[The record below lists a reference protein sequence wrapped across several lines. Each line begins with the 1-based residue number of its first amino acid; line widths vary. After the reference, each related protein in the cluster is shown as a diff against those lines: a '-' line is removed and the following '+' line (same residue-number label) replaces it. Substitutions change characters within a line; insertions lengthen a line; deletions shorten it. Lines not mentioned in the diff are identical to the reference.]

1 MNNFCSARGFED
13 LMGFVDFKI
22 EAVDSDIQKTPI
34 KQALTACSL
43 ELAQFGEIKEH
54 KNLLESFRSGYLE
67 AFQASS
73 LVLRLK
79 IDLVA
84 QNLLENQ
91 VDRKLIGVL
100 QMAIDRSE
108 ECSDDLFSIA
118 ESEPGLKN
126 QYTELSDEAT

>member
-1 MNNFCSARGFED
+1 M
-13 LMGFVDFKI
+13 
-22 EAVDSDIQKTPI
+22 
-34 KQALTACSL
+34 
-43 ELAQFGEIKEH
+43 
-54 KNLLESFRSGYLE
+54 
-67 AFQASS
+67 
-73 LVLRLK
+73 RLK